1 MNVGVDT
8 FLLQETAEDI
18 GVGGGNFLTI
28 EPFQTWVVDTL
39 GDGQTQ
45 PALTE
50 AQSRDDLRI
59 LVAFHELVFAHHTN
73 VGHTACHTLRDVIIT
88 QVQHFEGEVRRLD
101 QQCAP

>member
-1 MNVGVDT
+1 MNVSIDT

-18 GVGGGNFLTI
+18 GVGSGDFLTI

-50 AQSRDDLRI
+50 AQ
-59 LVAFHELVFAHHTN
+59 A
-73 VGHTACHTLRDVIIT
+73 
-88 QVQHFEGEVRRLD
+88 
-101 QQCAP
+101 